1 MMGKGK
7 GGYGLSPAA
16 KKKAMKTASVTT
28 KKKKPAMKRKK

>member
-16 KKKAMKTASVTT
+16 KKKAMKTAT
-28 KKKKPAMKRKK
+28 MKRKK